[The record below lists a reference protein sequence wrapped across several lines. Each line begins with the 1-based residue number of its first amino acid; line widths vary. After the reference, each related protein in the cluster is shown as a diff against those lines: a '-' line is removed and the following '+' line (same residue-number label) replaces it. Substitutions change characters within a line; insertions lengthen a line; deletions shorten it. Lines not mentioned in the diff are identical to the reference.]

1 MYHTLAL
8 TYTSGVCNANDYVG
22 HGFGCFLT
30 TATCEITVKFDVEIL
45 GL

>member
-1 MYHTLAL
+1 MRMIMSVMGLD
-8 TYTSGVCNANDYVG
+8 V
-22 HGFGCFLT
+22 FLT